1 MKKRYCI
8 NCGKEL
14 PNEAEFCLYCGAKQ
28 PPVKI
33 DASNKDQ
40 QHDQS
45 AESSAPQSSDK
56 QEKTDTSSNN
66 LTKASL
72 SVPDKKRKSKKAKRK
87 TKRIWAILAA
97 LVVLFIALA
106 VYGNHHSSSATGTAT
121 AYNNSSSDSS
131 SDDETD
137 DSDYDDS
144 DYTDDSSDSEESED
158 TGDFDNEPVA
168 GISSSDYDATE
179 AASNTYSYGELLKS
193 DDYKGESYN
202 ITNAQVLQASED
214 GGATK
219 LLVYTDDYAQEIFTV
234 YYPDT
239 TEAVKDDYVTIKGV
253 LGSREDY
260 DTQSGGSNTVPS
272 IVAQDVSVTGQGS

>member
-1 MKKRYCI
+1 M
-8 NCGKEL
+8 
-14 PNEAEFCLYCGAKQ
+14 EAEFCLHCGTKQ

-33 DASNKDQ
+33 DASNNDQ

-45 AESSAPQSSDK
+45 AESSAPQSSNK

-72 SVPDKKRKSKKAKRK
+72 SAPDKKRKSKKARRK
-87 TKRIWAILAA
+87 TKRIWAVLAA
-97 LVVLFIALA
+97 LVVLFIALT
-106 VYGNHHSSSATGTAT
+106 VYGNHRSSSATGTAT
-121 AYNNSSSDSS
+121 AYNNSSDSS

-144 DYTDDSSDSEESED
+144 DYTDDSSDSEDSED
-158 TGDFDNEPVA
+158 TGDFNNEPVA

-214 GGATK
+214 GGATE
-219 LLVYTDDYAQEIFTV
+219 LLVYTDDYADEIFTV

-239 TEAVKDDYVTIKGV
+239 TEAVKDDYVTVKGV
-253 LGSREDY
+253 LGGREDY
-260 DTQSGGSNTVPS
+260 DTQSGGSNTVPT

>member
-1 MKKRYCI
+1 MEKRYCI

-33 DASNKDQ
+33 DASNTEQ
-40 QHDQS
+40 QQDQS
-45 AESSAPQSSDK
+45 VESSAPQSSDH

-72 SVPDKKRKSKKAKRK
+72 PAPEKKRKSKKAKRK
-87 TKRIWAILAA
+87 TKRIWAILATLA
-97 LVVLFIALA
+97 VLFIALA

-131 SDDETD
+131 SDDTD
-137 DSDYDDS
+137 DSSDYDDS
-144 DYTDDSSDSEESED
+144 DYADDSSDSEDSED
-158 TGDFDNEPVA
+158 TGDFTNEPVA
-168 GISSSDYDATE
+168 GISATDYDATE
-179 AASNTYSYGELLKS
+179 AAGNNYSYGELLKS

-202 ITNAQVLQASED
+202 ITNAQVLQANES
-214 GGATK
+214 GSATE
-219 LLVYTDDYAQEIFTV
+219 LLVYTDDYADEIFTV

-239 TEAVKDDYVTIKGV
+239 TEAVKDDYVTVKGV
-253 LGSREDY
+253 LGGREEY
-260 DTQSGGSNTVPS
+260 DTQSGGSNTVPT